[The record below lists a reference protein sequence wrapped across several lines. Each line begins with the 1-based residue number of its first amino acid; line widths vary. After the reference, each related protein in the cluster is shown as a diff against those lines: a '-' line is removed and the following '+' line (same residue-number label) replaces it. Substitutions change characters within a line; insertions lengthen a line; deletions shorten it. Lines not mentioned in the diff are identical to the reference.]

1 MRRLR
6 TAVIAAGGTV
16 AATLAFTTAPAL
28 AAYTAQ
34 INGHTLNLSGNNA
47 PAALALRLAPGDQG
61 TLRIDV
67 GDDGTADFAFARSQF
82 RTVDVQAGGG
92 DDTVRVD
99 QSNGAFTDTGITL
112 EGGNGN

>member
-6 TAVIAAGGTV
+6 TAALAPGGTV

-34 INGHTLNLSGNNA
+34 INGDTLNVTGNSA
-47 PAALALRLAPGDQG
+47 PDALALRLAPGDPN
-61 TLRIDV
+61 TLQLDV
-67 GDDGTADFAFARSQF
+67 GDAGTADFAFARSAF

-92 DDTVRVD
+92 NDTVRVD
-99 QSNGAFTDTGITL
+99 QSN
-112 EGGNGN
+112 